1 MLFCFYFFFRCH
13 FTVKNKKFWEDSKYI
28 ELTSLFKLVIQ
39 MTNMI
44 TWRQSYIYPPFCSNA
59 ILIFTLFSYKQ
70 KLRKLITLTN
80 LHWKYH
86 FLRSHF
92 HQSKVKI
99 HQDSQPL
106 NYLWSETKEGCFKCK
121 RCQHV
126 SAKLQKISVYPG
138 NVTLEIERILFKEAL
153 NRIETDFQKN
163 CNTGLCTLYPQS

>member
-1 MLFCFYFFFRCH
+1 M
-13 FTVKNKKFWEDSKYI
+13 
-28 ELTSLFKLVIQ
+28 SLPHYSNDQ
-39 MTNMI
+39 QI
-44 TWRQSYIYPPFCSNA
+44 TWRQSYEYPPFCSNA
-59 ILIFTLFSYKQ
+59 ILIFMLFSYKQ
-70 KLRKLITLTN
+70 NLRKLIALTN
-80 LHWKYH
+80 LRGKYH

-92 HQSKVKI
+92 HQSKVNI
-99 HQDSQPL
+99 HQYSQPL

-138 NVTLEIERILFKEAL
+138 KVTLKIERILFKEAL